1 MGQQYLIAAALFI
14 AAAILMFLGLPNRA
28 GESPRFLR
36 FQAAPLLYP
45 PLIIA
50 LLVGSLAAFF
60 TAYFNRIE

>member
-1 MGQQYLIAAALFI
+1 MGEQYSIAVALFVAAAV
-14 AAAILMFLGLPNRA
+14 LMYLGLPNRA

-50 LLVGSLAAFF
+50 LLVGSLAAFL
-60 TAYFNRIE
+60 TAYFNPH